1 MGFLA
6 KRNGKEPTANGI
18 MIIVLWARSLT
29 SQSFTRSTFRLNSG
43 IVDHFFCPFVERLL
57 SQILTLSKLMAAL
70 RENSCGFIG
79 FWAIRNRDLGS
90 GSQVSALPALP
101 SAANQIYEVGLVP
114 PVCWVSVVVRSL
126 WDSLLMLFRNL
137 GISILPLF
145 FSPIFFG
152 AFLRL
157 SAFPSDYNTNM
168 QGFLSENKDKKR
180 LLLIFLGL
188 NFNTFNILPTFNLL
202 KINAINDF

>member
-18 MIIVLWARSLT
+18 MIIVLWARFLT

-90 GSQVSALPALP
+90 GPQVSALPALP

-145 FSPIFFG
+145 F
-152 AFLRL
+152 LRSFSEL
-157 SAFPSDYNTNM
+157 FCASAHF
-168 QGFLSENKDKKR
+168 
-180 LLLIFLGL
+180 LLITIQICKGFFLK
-188 NFNTFNILPTFNLL
+188 TKT
-202 KINAINDF
+202 KNAFCWFLWA